1 MQTFCLNVR
10 ETSVLKKPHLT
21 VRVTEH
27 WHRFP
32 REVVESLF
40 LQIVQKLSG
49 CGAAQRAF
57 TDPARAVGGE
67 ISPDVPASLSHSVI
81 L

>member
-1 MQTFCLNVR
+1 MVPNDGTRENKTQTFCLNVR
-10 ETSVLKKPHLT
+10 EISAFKKNHFT
-21 VRVTEH
+21 VKATEH

-49 CGAAQRAF
+49 CGPAQPAF
-57 TDPARAVGGE
+57 ADPA
-67 ISPDVPASLSHSVI
+67 
-81 L
+81 